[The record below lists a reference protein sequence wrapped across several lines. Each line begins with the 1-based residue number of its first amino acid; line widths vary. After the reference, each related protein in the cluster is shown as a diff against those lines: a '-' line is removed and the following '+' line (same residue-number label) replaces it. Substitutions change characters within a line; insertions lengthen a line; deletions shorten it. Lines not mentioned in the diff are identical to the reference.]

1 MGPTRRFVV
10 ATCRRDTWVVGR
22 GCGAHARGEVHR
34 GRAGLAAF
42 LFITYAI
49 SRRAIAEGAVAAAGE
64 LGEEV
69 ERLTSIWRSGEGERV
84 GRRGVVGGRSGRRRG
99 RRRPGWW
106 RAATEL

>member
-1 MGPTRRFVV
+1 M
-10 ATCRRDTWVVGR
+10 VG
-22 GCGAHARGEVHR
+22 VS
-34 GRAGLAAF
+34 AGNLFLA
-42 LFITYAI
+42 YAI

-69 ERLTSIWRSGEGERV
+69 ERLPAIWRSGEGERV

-106 RAATEL
+106 RAAAALGSGVVRGPRRLHGLRL